1 MTAVPNQNADAVK
14 SVSVVI
20 CTHLYERRDQA
31 VAAITSCLEQTH
43 RPEHIVVVV
52 DGDHELHGFLVDQDL
67 PVTLRLLHD
76 RSGLSNARN
85 AGLAD
90 VTTEFVAFLDDDATA
105 DKDWVANLAAH
116 FDDPAVLGVGGRS
129 MPAWGSSDGDWFP
142 PELLW
147 AVGCSYPGQSSETS
161 RLRNVFGGC
170 ACFRTSVLQD
180 LGGFSSS
187 LGRMAT
193 GAGGAEE
200 TDLCLRAAAQTPGGY
215 FKFDPEA
222 VIHHRVPA
230 SRATVRYVLR
240 RSWFEGRSK
249 ATMAALH
256 HGDRV
261 LGAERSYVTRQ
272 IPRALASNA
281 VGMVRMR
288 PHALRRFVALAGS
301 VVSAGT
307 AFVMAQPA
315 ARREVRKLRS
325 ADSRPVR
332 VASVSAHYLPHMG
345 GIETHV
351 REVATRLN
359 GSGLDFTIL
368 TTKPADAGRSER
380 VDGIP
385 VHRHGLLMPST
396 DWCLAP
402 GVFWETLRG
411 NWDVVHC
418 QGVHTFTAPMAML
431 AALIRR
437 RPYVV
442 TFHTGGHSSEMR
454 GRIRTAQWKVL
465 GPLLRRATELIAVC
479 EYEIDVFSKL
489 LKISPDR
496 FTLIRNGAELPPRP
510 DAPAPVPEGTFVV
523 VSIARLERYKGHHLV
538 IEAVAELAKRRSVQL
553 FIVGQGPYEDEL
565 RSLVKQRGL
574 EDVVTFTHFSQDRRG
589 ELAALIAR
597 ADVMTLMSEYEAHP
611 VAVMEALGLGR
622 PVVVAA
628 TSGLVELA
636 RYGWVTSMPIDAPP
650 TAVAD
655 AYVDAAERGCP
666 AITLPTWDQCAAQ
679 LDEVLLKAART
690 A

>member
-1 MTAVPNQNADAVK
+1 MTAVPSSDAEAARG
-14 SVSVVI
+14 VSVVI

-52 DGDHELHGFLVDQDL
+52 DGDHELHRFLVEQDL
-67 PVTLRLLHD
+67 PVTLRLLPD
-76 RSGLSNARN
+76 RSGLSHARN
-85 AGLAD
+85 TGLAE
-90 VTTEFVAFLDDDATA
+90 VTTDFVAFLDDDATA

-116 FDDPAVLGVGGRS
+116 FGDPAVLGVGGRS
-129 MPAWGSSDGDWFP
+129 VPAWGSPEGDWFP

-170 ACFRTSVLQD
+170 ACFRTTVLKE

-200 TDLCLRAAAQTPGGY
+200 TDLCLRAAAKTPGGY

-230 SRATVRYVLR
+230 SRATVRYVLK

-256 HGDRV
+256 HGRGV
-261 LGAERSYVTRQ
+261 LTAERSYVMRQ
-272 IPRALASNA
+272 IPLALASNA
-281 VGMVRMR
+281 VGIARMR

-301 VVSAGT
+301 VVSAGA
-307 AFVMAQPA
+307 AFVLARPA
-315 ARREVRKLRS
+315 AGREVRKLRS
-325 ADSRPVR
+325 VASKPVR

-368 TTKPADAGRSER
+368 TTRAAESAPSER

-385 VHRHGLLMPST
+385 VHRHGLLMRST

-411 NWDVVHC
+411 DWDVVHI

-454 GRIRTAQWKVL
+454 GRIRTAQWTVL

-479 EYEIDVFSKL
+479 EYEIDVFSKQ

-510 DAPAPVPEGTFVV
+510 EAPAPVPEGTFVV

-538 IEAVAELAKRRSVQL
+538 IEAVAELVKRRSAQL

-636 RYGWVTSMPIDAPP
+636 RYGWVTSTPIDASPV
-650 TAVAD
+650 AVAD
-655 AYVDAAERGCP
+655 AYLDAATRGCP
-666 AITLPTWDQCAAQ
+666 AVALPTWDQCAAR
-679 LDEVLLKAART
+679 LDEVLVKAVRAS
-690 A
+690 

>member
-1 MTAVPNQNADAVK
+1 MTAVPSPQAEDARA
-14 SVSVVI
+14 VSVVI

-31 VAAITSCLEQTH
+31 VAAIMSCLEQTH

-52 DGDHELHGFLVDQDL
+52 DGDHELHHFLVEQNL
-67 PVTLRLLHD
+67 PVTLRLLKN
-76 RSGLSNARN
+76 RSGLSHARN
-85 AGLAD
+85 TGLAD

-129 MPAWGSSDGDWFP
+129 VPAWGSSDGDWFP

-170 ACFRTSVLQD
+170 ACFRTALLQN

-256 HGDRV
+256 HGEGV
-261 LGAERSYVTRQ
+261 LGAERSYVMRQ
-272 IPRALASNA
+272 IPRALATNA
-281 VGMVRMR
+281 AGIARMR
-288 PHALRRFVALAGS
+288 PHALRRFAALTGS
-301 VVSAGT
+301 VLSAST
-307 AFVMAQPA
+307 AFVLARPG
-315 ARREVRKLRS
+315 ARRQIRKLRNVES
-325 ADSRPVR
+325 QPVR

-368 TTKPADAGRSER
+368 TTRAADAASSER
-380 VDGIP
+380 VDGIT
-385 VHRHGLLMPST
+385 VHRHGLLMSST

-411 NWDVVHC
+411 DWDVVHC

-437 RPYVV
+437 RPYMV

-454 GRIRTAQWKVL
+454 GRIRTLQWTVL
-465 GPLLRRATELIAVC
+465 GPLLRRAAELIAVC

-489 LKISPDR
+489 LKINPDR

-523 VSIARLERYKGHHLV
+523 VSVARLERYKGHHLV
-538 IEAVAELAKRRSVQL
+538 IEAVAELAKRRPVQL
-553 FIVGQGPYEDEL
+553 FLVGQGPYEDEL

-574 EDVVTFTHFSQDRRG
+574 DDVVTFTHFAQNRRG

-636 RYGWVTSMPIDAPP
+636 RYGWVTSMPIDATPA
-650 TAVAD
+650 AVAD
-655 AYVDAAERGCP
+655 AYVDAAQRGCP
-666 AITLPTWDQCAAQ
+666 VVSLPTWDDCADR
-679 LDEVLLKAART
+679 LHNVLVKAART
-690 A
+690 S

>member
-1 MTAVPNQNADAVK
+1 MTAIPRQNADAVRG
-14 SVSVVI
+14 VSVVI

-31 VAAITSCLEQTH
+31 VAAISSCLLQTH
-43 RPEHIVVVV
+43 RPEHVVVVV
-52 DGDHELHGFLVDQDL
+52 DGDHELHRFLVEQHL
-67 PVTLRLLHD
+67 PVTLLLVND
-76 RSGLSNARN
+76 RSGLSHARN
-85 AGLAD
+85 TGLAV

-105 DKDWVANLAAH
+105 DKDWVVNLAAH

-129 MPAWGSSDGDWFP
+129 APEWGSSDGEWFP

-161 RLRNVFGGC
+161 RVRNVFGGC
-170 ACFRTSVLQD
+170 ACFRTTVLKN
-180 LGGFSSS
+180 LGGFSAS

-215 FKFDPEA
+215 FKFDPDA

-256 HGDRV
+256 HGQGV
-261 LGAERSYVTRQ
+261 LGAERSYVMHQ
-272 IPRALASNA
+272 IPRALVSNA
-281 VGMVRMR
+281 IGTALMR
-288 PHALRRFVALAGS
+288 PHALRRFVALTGS
-301 VVSAGT
+301 VLAAST
-307 AFVMAQPA
+307 AFVLSRPA
-315 ARREVRKLRS
+315 AGRQVRKLRDVETS
-325 ADSRPVR
+325 PVR

-368 TTKPADAGRSER
+368 TTRAVDSAPSER

-385 VHRHGLLMPST
+385 VHRHGLLARST

-411 NWDVVHC
+411 DWDVVHV

-442 TFHTGGHSSEMR
+442 TFHTGGHSSETR
-454 GRIRTAQWKVL
+454 GRIRTIQWTVL
-465 GPLLRRATELIAVC
+465 GPLLRRAAELVAVC
-479 EYEIDVFSKL
+479 EYEIDVFSKI

-510 DAPAPVPEGTFVV
+510 EAPAPVPEGTFVV

-538 IEAVAELAKRRSVQL
+538 IEAVAELAKRQPVHL

-565 RSLVKQRGL
+565 RSLVKQRHL
-574 EDVVTFTHFSQDRRG
+574 EDAVTFTHFAQHRRG

-636 RYGWVTSMPIDAPP
+636 RYGWVTSTPIDASPA
-650 TAVAD
+650 AVAD
-655 AYVDAAERGCP
+655 AYVDAAKRGCP
-666 AITLPTWDQCAAQ
+666 AVVLPTWDQCAAR
-679 LDEVLLKAART
+679 LDEVLMKAVCT
-690 A
+690 P